1 MKKKDGNRIRTETI
15 LVQKLVMMETDDDPR
30 KES

>member
-1 MKKKDGNRIRTETI
+1 MKKTNSNRIRTETI